1 MFLHLFVGVNC
12 MLDFQMGRHKIKCVP
27 HLHLTFLQSRC
38 TYHSKQSQKVF
49 GSVYMRIL
57 LKKRCGIRRHFA
69 KMHFQKISF
78 WKIHLRKKIWEN
90 TLTGK
95 KIEFLGKFQIF
106 RKFLDFFI
114 FLRHFPISTG
124 HFFQIHFHPS
134 KIDTRLK
141 RKFFPAFKT
150 L

>member
-69 KMHFQKISF
+69 KMHFQK
-78 WKIHLRKKIWEN
+78 N
-90 TLTGK
+90 TLCKNVIFK
-95 KIEFLGKFQIF
+95 KMHFQKITF
-106 RKFLDFFI
+106 RKNILWKSKSESCWTK
-114 FLRHFPISTG
+114 LSEYMLCPIVNGRSVTV
-124 HFFQIHFHPS
+124 Q
-134 KIDTRLK
+134 RK
-141 RKFFPAFKT
+141 RQEMKLVADQPT
-150 L
+150 SH